1 VKFPVIL
8 SRREKNKENTYGEYL
23 RFRWM
28 GWGHESCVVQRP
40 SPAGAGP
47 HGCVWLAQ
55 RAFRS
60 RVLFTTSA
68 GKGDACSSAGAFIAS
83 AGASSRG
90 VPAGGRPTASESHLS
105 LGATMHAS
113 TPRTVRLADPRHAPT
128 RRWRPRRGESTG
140 GRRRDAVATGCQCRL
155 EIGVA
160 SPLFP
165 WPQATAPLPTLI
177 TTTHARRPPSSLF
190 YFTKRSHA
198 HARRGKG
205 GRFGAENPV
214 AGDRTAV
221 VRHGKL

>member
-1 VKFPVIL
+1 MNLALSNAPV
-8 SRREKNKENTYGEYL
+8 
-23 RFRWM
+23 
-28 GWGHESCVVQRP
+28 RP
-40 SPAGAGP
+40 APVTWL
-47 HGCVWLAQ
+47 CLAQ

-60 RVLFTTSA
+60 RVLFTRSA
-68 GKGDACSSAGAFIAS
+68 GKGDACSSAGSFTAS
-83 AGASSRG
+83 AGASSSRG
-90 VPAGGRPTASESHLS
+90 VPAGGRPTASKSDLS
-105 LGATMHAS
+105 LGASMHAS
-113 TPRTVRLADPRHAPT
+113 TPRTVRHATHPHAY
-128 RRWRPRRGESTG
+128 
-140 GRRRDAVATGCQCRL
+140 AVATGCQCRL

-177 TTTHARRPPSSLF
+177 TTHARRPPSSLF